1 MKDPAFLLYSGDFTV
16 GTQMMSYEDKGKFIH
31 LMCLQH
37 QTGHLTEKHMLQ
49 VCGSRDSDVFDKFK
63 KDSDGLYYN
72 ERLDAEIAK
81 RKAYSQ
87 SRANNRRKKDDEED
101 MYKHMK
107 HTSKDIKQTSNS
119 INQLSNSYV
128 PHMENENEDIN
139 KGNSIVNNNS
149 EDFQEIRKKENVK
162 QLATYAHSAMKD
174 QMWRDAMARTGIVDR
189 DLLAEWVKVFVKKLV
204 FENDIEK
211 TEPEFRKY
219 FKNWVV
225 KCENYHTSVDH
236 AKYDPSYEHPK
247 HQIPPS
253 EQFRPIVI
261 NKQIEPDEQ

>member
-1 MKDPAFLLYSGDFTV
+1 MKDPAFLFYSGDFTV

-49 VCGSRDSDVFDKFK
+49 VCGTHESDVFSKFK
-63 KDSDGLYYN
+63 KDNDGLYYN

-87 SRANNRRKKDDEED
+87 SRANNRRKKDDEKD
-101 MYKHMK
+101 MYKHMNQ
-107 HTSKDIKQTSNS
+107 TSKDINHTSNS
-119 INQLSNSYV
+119 MNQLSNSYA
-128 PHMENENEDIN
+128 PHMENENEN
-139 KGNSIVNNNS
+139 RNIVDNTVNISNA
-149 EDFQEIRKKENVK
+149 DFQEIRKNENIK
-162 QLATYAHSAMKD
+162 QLAAYAHSAMKD
-174 QMWRDAMARTGIVDR
+174 QMWREAMAKTGIVDR
-189 DLLAEWVKVFVKKLV
+189 ALLAEWVKVFVKKLV

-211 TEPEFRKY
+211 TEAEFRKY

-225 KCENYHTSVDH
+225 KCENYHTSLNYE
-236 AKYDPSYEHPK
+236 KYDPSYEHPK
-247 HQIPPS
+247 QQIPAS

-261 NKQIEPDEQ
+261 NKQIEPNE